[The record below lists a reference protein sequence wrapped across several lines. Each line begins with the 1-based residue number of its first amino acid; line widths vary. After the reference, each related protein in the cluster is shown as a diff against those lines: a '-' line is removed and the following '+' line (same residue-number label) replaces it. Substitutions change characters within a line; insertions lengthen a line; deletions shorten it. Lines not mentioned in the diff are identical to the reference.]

1 MNNLRKVLQVMLI
14 KNVHVQSLWEH
25 VDKYLI
31 VYIGVSV
38 YTENEEVFIIHNY
51 LEVLWTVFLIF
62 PTGNH

>member
-1 MNNLRKVLQVMLI
+1 MLI